1 MEKQDTKV
9 RIIMFGGV
17 RENGKNMYAVEVN
30 DDIYILDC
38 GLQYPENELLGI
50 DVVIPDWS
58 YLRKHK
64 DQVKAVFLT
73 HGHADAIGALPYFVS
88 EFNVPVYG
96 SSLTIALARLAVN
109 NYEKS
114 KKFKKFHT
122 VTERSRLKFND
133 VNVSF
138 FKTTHNI
145 PESLGIVLKTNLGQV
160 VYTGDFKFDQTA
172 SKYYQTDLARLGE
185 IGKRGVLALLSDS
198 AGAEQHG
205 YAANE
210 NDVYE
215 YIYDQFKRHNGRI
228 IVANVAANIL
238 RIQEVLNAAIATH
251 RKVVLM
257 GKDLENIVQ
266 TAIKLK
272 KLNLQDPEVL
282 VSYKKLKNLDP
293 EETVILETGKMGEPI
308 KALQRMATG
317 EDKFIQIQPDDL
329 VLIATTT
336 STAMETTV
344 AKTRD
349 LIFRAGGH
357 VEVISDD
364 LQISGHGSPSDLQ
377 LMINLMKP
385 KYLIPVQGEYRVLNL
400 HAHLAEQTG
409 MPSSNIFITEKGD
422 SLVYDGTEPMHLSD
436 SFEVSNVMI
445 DGIGVGDIGNIVLR
459 DRKILSEDGVFV
471 AVITIDRKQK
481 KIISEPKI
489 TSRGFVY
496 VKSNRDLIKQS
507 SEIVKDVVR
516 ANLDATDF
524 DWGHLKQ
531 EIREKL
537 SHYLFEQTRRRPVVL
552 PIVMEVNQNKHR
564 LHNKTTVKAAK
575 NE

>member
-1 MEKQDTKV
+1 M
-9 RIIMFGGV
+9 
-17 RENGKNMYAVEVN
+17 
-30 DDIYILDC
+30 
-38 GLQYPENELLGI
+38 
-50 DVVIPDWS
+50 
-58 YLRKHK
+58 
-64 DQVKAVFLT
+64 
-73 HGHADAIGALPYFVS
+73 
-88 EFNVPVYG
+88 
-96 SSLTIALARLAVN
+96 
-109 NYEKS
+109 
-114 KKFKKFHT
+114 
-122 VTERSRLKFND
+122 
-133 VNVSF
+133 
-138 FKTTHNI
+138 
-145 PESLGIVLKTNLGQV
+145 
-160 VYTGDFKFDQTA
+160 
-172 SKYYQTDLARLGE
+172 
-185 IGKRGVLALLSDS
+185 
-198 AGAEQHG
+198 
-205 YAANE
+205 
-210 NDVYE
+210 
-215 YIYDQFKRHNGRI
+215 
-228 IVANVAANIL
+228 
-238 RIQEVLNAAIATH
+238 NAAIATH